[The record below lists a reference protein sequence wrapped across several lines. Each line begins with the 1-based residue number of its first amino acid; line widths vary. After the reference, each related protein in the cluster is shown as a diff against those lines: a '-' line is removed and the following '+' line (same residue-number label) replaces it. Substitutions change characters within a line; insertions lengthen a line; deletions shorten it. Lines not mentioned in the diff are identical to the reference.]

1 MKGPQW
7 AIRKTKTFNQGDR
20 IMTNTKKAKWIG
32 CLAAVAVF
40 AVAGTATANA
50 KDHHRHHD
58 DGNTAVQIIRAI
70 VDLLDGPDVIVAN
83 NPAPVVIHTPAP
95 APRPVVI
102 TTPAPAPRPVV
113 VHRPAPPRPA
123 VHKPAPPRRD
133 VKPAP
138 PKHDKGKAPAPKH
151 DNKKGGKGGRR

>member
-1 MKGPQW
+1 MGDPE
-7 AIRKTKTFNQGDR
+7 TKTFNQGDR

-95 APRPVVI
+95 APRPVV
-102 TTPAPAPRPVV
+102 

-123 VHKPAPPRRD
+123 VHKPAPQKH

>member
-1 MKGPQW
+1 
-7 AIRKTKTFNQGDR
+7 
-20 IMTNTKKAKWIG
+20 MTNTKKAKWIG

-58 DGNTAVQIIRAI
+58 GGDTAVQIIRAI

-95 APRPVVI
+95 APRP
-102 TTPAPAPRPVV
+102 
-113 VHRPAPPRPA
+113 A

-138 PKHDKGKAPAPKH
+138 PKHDNKGKAPAPKH

>member
-1 MKGPQW
+1 MKGPQE

-58 DGNTAVQIIRAI
+58 GGDTAVQIIRAI

-83 NPAPVVIHTPAP
+83 PAPVVIHTPAP
-95 APRPVVI
+95 APRPVV
-102 TTPAPAPRPVV
+102 
-113 VHRPAPPRPA
+113 VHRPAPRPA

-151 DNKKGGKGGRR
+151 DTKKGGKGGRR

>member
-1 MKGPQW
+1 
-7 AIRKTKTFNQGDR
+7 
-20 IMTNTKKAKWIG
+20 MTNTKKAKWIG

-95 APRPVVI
+95 APRPVV
-102 TTPAPAPRPVV
+102 
-113 VHRPAPPRPA
+113 VHRPAPRPA

-138 PKHDKGKAPAPKH
+138 PKHDNKGKAPAPKH

>member
-7 AIRKTKTFNQGDR
+7 AIRKQKTFNQVDR

-95 APRPVVI
+95 APRPVV
-102 TTPAPAPRPVV
+102 
-113 VHRPAPPRPA
+113 VHRPAPRPA

>member
-1 MKGPQW
+1 
-7 AIRKTKTFNQGDR
+7 
-20 IMTNTKKAKWIG
+20 MTNTKKAKWIG

-95 APRPVVI
+95 APRPVV
-102 TTPAPAPRPVV
+102 
-113 VHRPAPPRPA
+113 VHRPAPRPA
-123 VHKPAPPRRD
+123 IHKPAAPPRRD

-138 PKHDKGKAPAPKH
+138 PKHDKVKAPAPKH

>member
-1 MKGPQW
+1 MGDPEN
-7 AIRKTKTFNQGDR
+7 KTFNQGDR

-102 TTPAPAPRPVV
+102 HTPAPAPRPVV
-113 VHRPAPPRPA
+113 VHRPAPRPA

-138 PKHDKGKAPAPKH
+138 PKHDNKGKAPAPKH